1 MISIKR
7 KRDSQVLKYALLNTL
22 EFNSTRKR
30 MSVVVKDMQTQKI
43 SILCKGADSIIKKLL
58 ATSTPNLDDAK
69 ILERTQKYVDIYA
82 QEGLR
87 TLLLAKKDLD

>member
-1 MISIKR
+1 M
-7 KRDSQVLKYALLNTL
+7 
-22 EFNSTRKR
+22 
-30 MSVVVKDMQTQKI
+30 
-43 SILCKGADSIIKKLL
+43 
-58 ATSTPNLDDAK
+58 STPNLDDAK